1 MADCIRGP
9 RAALIAFTL
18 WLIVS
23 AVALLLIGR
32 GLWATADDWMLTGP
46 RSWSDPASLL
56 RDHNQH
62 FSLVPVVI
70 YKSMF
75 HVLGFSEYW
84 PYRVVGV
91 AIHLALVVL
100 LRVFMRTT
108 GIGPW
113 IATMTAGCLTLF
125 NGGGLVLSQFQMP
138 LGMSLGLG
146 TVLIAM
152 RPHLTARATAG
163 AIVLGVLAVA
173 TSGVALPMV
182 LAAGVIAWRRQD
194 LRHAAL
200 LTVPVGLLYIGWW
213 IWDSPTAGH
222 PVGWTASLRG
232 LLMWLVRGLAGVF
245 EALAGGWVLGVLLAA
260 AVLAG
265 LLTRGSRPLRVRL
278 LEPGVLAGA
287 SVVLLALTYLGRG
300 FDPLAVTQS
309 RFLYLVAAMV
319 LPLVAVAWEG
329 VIGRHAGWGV
339 LIALPLALGLIGNVQ
354 GLREETAVSRGL
366 LNYERELVAAMLRS
380 PAAESTP
387 DWVRPWWSTGF
398 FGVGDTTWGYLEAA
412 RAAGR
417 LRLDAVP
424 VSPEAQQGALV
435 RLRLAQL
442 GEDPPSECTAHA
454 GPVVRSL
461 PAGTRVGFRGG
472 AASPEQS
479 WINIRLKDS
488 GAWQS
493 DFRADAAGDTIL
505 VVGGDPST
513 GMPLKVEISP
523 GSPNAM
529 FYLCP

>member
-1 MADCIRGP
+1 MADWIRGP
-9 RAALIAFTL
+9 RAALIAFCV

-23 AVALLLIGR
+23 GVALLLIGR

-75 HVLGFSEYW
+75 HVLGFTEYW

-138 LGMSLGLG
+138 LGMTLGLG
-146 TVLIAM
+146 MVLIAM
-152 RPHLTARATAG
+152 RPHLTPRAMVG
-163 AIVLGVLAVA
+163 AIVLGLLAVA

-182 LAAGVIAWRRQD
+182 LAAGVISWRRHD

-200 LTVPVGLLYIGWW
+200 LTVPVGLVYAGWW
-213 IWDSPTAGH
+213 LWDSPTAAH
-222 PVGWTASLRG
+222 PEGWTASLRG
-232 LLMWLVRGLAGVF
+232 LLTWIVRGVAGVF

-265 LLTRGSRPLRVRL
+265 LLTPRSRRLRVRL
-278 LEPGVLAGA
+278 LEPGVLAGS
-287 SVVLLALTYLGRG
+287 SVVLLVLTYLGRG

-309 RFLYLVAAMV
+309 RFRYLVAAMV

-329 VIGRHAGWGV
+329 VIGRHAGWGA
-339 LIALPLALGLIGNVQ
+339 LIALPLAFGVIGNVH

-387 DWVRPWWSTGF
+387 AWVRPWWSTGF

-412 RAAGR
+412 RAGGR

-424 VSPEAQQGALV
+424 VPPEAEQGALV

-442 GEDPPSECTAHA
+442 GQDPPSECTAHV

-472 AASPEQS
+472 AASPDQS
-479 WINIRLKDS
+479 WINVRLAGT
-488 GAWQS
+488 GAWQT
-493 DFRADAAGDTIL
+493 DFRADGVGDTIL

-513 GMPLKVEISP
+513 GMPLRVEISP
-523 GSPNAM
+523 GSPNAV
-529 FYLCP
+529 FYLCT